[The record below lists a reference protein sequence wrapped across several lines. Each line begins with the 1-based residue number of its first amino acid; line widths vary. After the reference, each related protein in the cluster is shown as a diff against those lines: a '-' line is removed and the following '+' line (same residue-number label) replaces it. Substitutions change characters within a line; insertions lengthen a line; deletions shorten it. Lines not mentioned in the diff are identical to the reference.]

1 MQVDKIQLTIDSLFA
16 FRQGERNVDTGG
28 VSSDTVISTVNK
40 SNSPEA
46 QAQTSVT
53 HINYIKKELDTILI
67 DYPPFFP
74 AGSPQRIDLIKKI
87 KGLQGE
93 IENAPVSSDTK
104 KSIRDQKLSDKATD
118 AEINTA
124 LQGIMNAKN
133 ELTRHIPAESNTAR
147 PGSFLDVKI

>member
-1 MQVDKIQLTIDSLFA
+1 MQVDNIQLTIDSLFA
-16 FRQGERNVDTGG
+16 FHQGERNVDTRG
-28 VSSDTVISTVNK
+28 VSSDTIINTVNK

-93 IENAPVSSDTK
+93 IEKAPVSSDTK
-104 KSIRDQKLSDKATD
+104 KSIRSQKLSDKATD
-118 AEINTA
+118 AEIGKA

-133 ELTRHIPAESNTAR
+133 ELTRNIPAESNAAR